1 MNPYET
7 LGIARTATAAEI
19 KSAHRRLAKEFHPDT
34 GGDRQAFERIQKA
47 YDVLMNPESR
57 AHYDATGEI
66 VEERADNARAAPL
79 AMLAQAFDAALG
91 ESMKQR
97 REPRYIDLI
106 EWMRDGIETGLAE
119 TDKERLKAAEARGKW
134 CELRDR
140 FTVRDGQPNVMGQ
153 ILESRIAGID
163 NAMKQMDEADV
174 VARAALGILS
184 NHEFRFDEEPA
195 QSGVFMQFGT
205 GTASTNTWA

>member
-7 LGIARTATAAEI
+7 LGLKPDADATEI
-19 KSAHRRLAKEFHPDT
+19 KSVHRRLAKASHPDT

-47 YDVLMNPESR
+47 YDVLMNPERR

-91 ESMKQR
+91 QAKQER
-97 REPRYIDLI
+97 KELRYVDLVGWI
-106 EWMRDGIETGLAE
+106 RGGIEAGIAE
-119 TDKERLKAAEARGKW
+119 SDKERLKAAEARGKW
-134 CELRDR
+134 RELRDR
-140 FTVRDGQPNVMGQ
+140 FTVKDGQPNIMGQ

-163 NAMKQMDEADV
+163 NAMKQMDEADA
-174 VARAALGILS
+174 VARAALEILAD
-184 NHEFRFDEEPA
+184 HEFRFDEEPM
-195 QSGVFMQFGT
+195 QMNVFVGGGGIFT
-205 GTASTNTWA
+205 STTAG